1 MYKFYQTSTTENKK
15 VDDSESVK
23 KELDSY
29 NAAKML
35 LPGFFDKEEK
45 AVYESLQKNSK
56 INKEN
61 DLSIDNKNE

>member
-15 VDDSESVK
+15 VDDPESVK

-35 LPGFFDKEEK
+35 LPVF
-45 AVYESLQKNSK
+45 
-56 INKEN
+56 
-61 DLSIDNKNE
+61 

>member
-1 MYKFYQTSTTENKK
+1 M
-15 VDDSESVK
+15 DDSESVK